1 MSAELLIQWAIRVM
15 HLLQPVAPW
24 RDTFEPSARVMVAV
38 AESNPLYPVQTDGVK
53 RTIALLLSIGNFE
66 SALKP
71 DAEGDCDPK
80 DRTPSGMCKKG
91 ARGHSL
97 CMFQINESNL
107 KALGT
112 TRQEIQSDFGVC
124 VRSATTMI
132 RTSFGV
138 CRSRAPEDQLAQY
151 AAGGGACGGS
161 KGEGLMESRH
171 RMAKARWIFAWAPR
185 EESP

>member
-1 MSAELLIQWAIRVM
+1 MNTELLIQWAVRVM

-24 RDTFEPSARVMVAV
+24 SDTFEPSARVMVAA
-38 AESNPLYPVQTDGVK
+38 AEADPLYPVQNDGVR
-53 RTIALLLSIGNFE
+53 RTLALLLSIGNFE

-71 DAEGDCDPK
+71 DAEGDCDTK
-80 DRTPSGMCKKG
+80 DRAASGMCKKG

-107 KALGT
+107 KTLST
-112 TRQEIQSDFGVC
+112 TRQEIQTDFGVC

-132 RTSFGV
+132 RISFGV

-151 AAGGGACGGS
+151 AAGGGSCGGP
-161 KGEGLMESRH
+161 KGEGLIESRH
-171 RMAKARWIFAWAPR
+171 RMAKARWIFKA
-185 EESP
+185 E